1 MNNNNLSKSKSKKTI
16 NSTYNHIRFIKYILI
31 FFLPVLLVYIC
42 IDLAILQIPQSY
54 QNKATYL
61 KTNKQDIQL
70 LSFGSSQMQNAINP
84 EYLSIPS
91 INFGSTSQHHRLD
104 FEILKQVKDRLPK
117 LKTVIFELSY
127 SHLELHHNSKEFWK
141 NNIYYNFFNVNA
153 FGRKTYFKDRLLF
166 ISRPDFYAKVLKEF
180 YITNKNKSV
189 YNKYGFKTNDT
200 LGKFFR
206 LQYDPLKIATQE
218 VEINTKQNRKVF
230 TYNTAYFETIM
241 NYTLEQNLEVIIVT
255 LPMYKTFLKQRNQ
268 SILHRRDSIL
278 LDLQNKY
285 THLKIFR
292 KEQDTI
298 KYNVHD
304 FKNES
309 HLNSFGAEKYTKEL
323 KRFLENK

>member
-1 MNNNNLSKSKSKKTI
+1 MNNHNTTKKINTKSK
-16 NSTYNHIRFIKYILI
+16 HIRFIKKVLV

-42 IDLAILQIPQSY
+42 IDLAILQIPQSF
-54 QNKATYL
+54 QNKASYL
-61 KTNKQDIQL
+61 KTNKQDIEL

-84 EYLSIPS
+84 EHIGVPS
-91 INFGSTSQHHRLD
+91 INFSSTSQHHRLD
-104 FEILKQVKDRLPK
+104 FEILKQIKNRLPK
-117 LKTVIFELSY
+117 LKTVVFELSY
-127 SHLELHHNSKEFWK
+127 SHLELPHNSKEFWK
-141 NNIYYNFFNVNA
+141 NTIYYNFFDINA

-166 ISRPDFYAKVLKEF
+166 ISRPDFYARALKEF

-206 LQYDPLKIATQE
+206 LKYDPLKIAKQK
-218 VEINTKQNRKVF
+218 VEINTKPNRKVF

-241 NYTLEQNLEVIIVT
+241 NYTLDQNLEVIIVT

-285 THLKIFR
+285 THLKVFR

-323 KRFLENK
+323 NRFLEKK